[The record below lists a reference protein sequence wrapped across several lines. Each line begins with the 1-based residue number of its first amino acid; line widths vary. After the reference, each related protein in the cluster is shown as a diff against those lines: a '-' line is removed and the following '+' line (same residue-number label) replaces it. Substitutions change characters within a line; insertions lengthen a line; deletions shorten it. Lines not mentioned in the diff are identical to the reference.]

1 MNQIK
6 YCPRVEL
13 ETLKGFENS
22 TSLGHNELLDFEL
35 EKGLF
40 VTLSHVHIRKG
51 SPKKI
56 LEKED
61 LYMFIGYHV
70 YNSYTQTVNK

>member
-13 ETLKGFENS
+13 ETLKGFQNS

-35 EKGLF
+35 EKGF
-40 VTLSHVHIRKG
+40 ICDIVTC
-51 SPKKI
+51 
-56 LEKED
+56 
-61 LYMFIGYHV
+61 
-70 YNSYTQTVNK
+70 